1 MRLPLETPDATHPEI
16 HAYILGAGITSL
28 SAAVHLLQEGHLPAS
43 HIHILETLDQAGGG
57 TVSSGNAEEGY
68 HYRAGGMPLLNGD
81 AMATLFAEVP
91 SDVNP
96 GKSVLDDLYEYWGLP
111 AATAGYQQQQQH
123 GGRLGEESTQHPQH
137 QQHQHSQCHQTRLI
151 RRSKHGL
158 VRIDYKRSTNLGLRD
173 RVEVFRY
180 MNKTEVALGR
190 SRIQDHFGKGF
201 FGGSYWGVLSTTF
214 GFKSCHSAA
223 EFHRTLHKFG
233 HDIASITSSHPR
245 PLDGGQYNRHE
256 SLVAPIAR
264 FLRRQGVDFQFQTT
278 VTDIIFAD
286 DATAGPEPPSAAAS
300 NSGSASASVHSTPST
315 RQRKRSSRQNSNDSQ
330 KSQSHLPASTEPP
343 YPPRLVSA
351 IIAHPLNGPEQTI
364 PVQPHDIVLV
374 SLGSAMSGSSLGSN
388 TTAPPL
394 YQMEADH
401 ELDENWL
408 LWLELTTKDPRRLG
422 NAYNF
427 CTRLEESRLESFT
440 ITLRAAGGNRIL
452 ERITGTNNNTS
463 ERSSSSSSS
472 PQSGSGMFVSLID
485 APWVVSLHVPA
496 QPVFPDQPAEVQVLW
511 GYALYPERTGEIVR
525 KPMLE
530 CTGEEILREVLAQLE
545 VKEAEAD
552 RILQG
557 ALTIPCVVP
566 RMAAGLLPRGEGN
579 RPRVIPPAI
588 RNLGLIGQFVEIEGE
603 TGVAAMEYSVL
614 GAQMAVRELVG
625 RGSLVLGEERKGLAG
640 EDKGQQPQ
648 QQPQQQHRVKE
659 SRKRSW
665 LPLPCT

>member
-1 MRLPLETPDATHPEI
+1 MRLPLETPDATHSEI

-68 HYRAGGMPLLNGD
+68 HYRAGGMPFLNGD

-111 AATAGYQQQQQH
+111 VATAGQHHHQQRGGLGEEQAQHPHQQQQ
-123 GGRLGEESTQHPQH
+123 
-137 QQHQHSQCHQTRLI
+137 SQCHQTRLI

-158 VRIDYKRSTNLGLRD
+158 VRIDCKHSTSLGLRD
-173 RVEVFRY
+173 RVEVFRF
-180 MNKTEVALGR
+180 MNKSEVTLGR
-190 SRIQDHFGKGF
+190 SRIRDHFGKGF

-214 GFKSCHSAA
+214 GFKPCHSAA
-223 EFHRTLHKFG
+223 EFHRALHKFG
-233 HDIASITSSHPR
+233 HDIASVTSSHPR

-286 DATAGPEPPSAAAS
+286 DDAAAGPEPLSAAAS
-300 NSGSASASVHSTPST
+300 NSGSASASVHTTPST
-315 RQRKRSSRQNSNDSQ
+315 RQRKRSSRHNSNENTQ
-330 KSQSHLPASTEPP
+330 KAEQQHLPPSTEPP

-440 ITLRAAGGNRIL
+440 ITLRAAGGNRIR
-452 ERITGTNNNTS
+452 ERITGTNNNSAT
-463 ERSSSSSSS
+463 ESSSS
-472 PQSGSGMFVSLID
+472 PMFISLID
-485 APWVVSLHVPA
+485 APWVVSLHVPP

-511 GYALYPERTGEIVR
+511 GYALYPERTGEVVR

-545 VKEAEAD
+545 VKETEAD

-557 ALTIPCVVP
+557 AITVPCVVP

-603 TGVAAMEYSVL
+603 TGVTAMEYSVL
-614 GAQMAVRELVG
+614 GAQMAVRKLVG
-625 RGSLVLGEERKGLAG
+625 RVSAVLGEGEGERKAVPGG
-640 EDKGQQPQ
+640 DKEQ
-648 QQPQQQHRVKE
+648 QQQHKAKE

-665 LPLPCT
+665 LPLPCS

>member
-111 AATAGYQQQQQH
+111 
-123 GGRLGEESTQHPQH
+123 
-137 QQHQHSQCHQTRLI
+137 TRVI

-158 VRIDYKRSTNLGLRD
+158 VRIDCKHSTSLGLRD
-173 RVEVFRY
+173 RVEVFRF
-180 MNKTEVALGR
+180 MNKSEVTLGR
-190 SRIQDHFGKGF
+190 SRIRDHFAKGF
-201 FGGSYWGVLSTTF
+201 FDGSYWGVLSTTF

-223 EFHRTLHKFG
+223 EFHRALHKFG
-233 HDIASITSSHPR
+233 HDIASVTSSHPR

-286 DATAGPEPPSAAAS
+286 DDAAAS
-300 NSGSASASVHSTPST
+300 NSGSASASVHTTPST
-315 RQRKRSSRQNSNDSQ
+315 RQRKRSSRHNSNDNTQ
-330 KSQSHLPASTEPP
+330 KAEQQHLPPSTEPP

-440 ITLRAAGGNRIL
+440 MTLRAAGGNRIL
-452 ERITGTNNNTS
+452 ERITGTNNNSTT
-463 ERSSSSSSS
+463 ESSS
-472 PQSGSGMFVSLID
+472 PMFVSLID
-485 APWVVSLHVPA
+485 TPWVVSLHVPP
-496 QPVFPDQPAEVQVLW
+496 QPVFPDQPAEIQVLW
-511 GYALYPERTGEIVR
+511 GYALYPERTGEVVR

-545 VKEAEAD
+545 VKETEAD

-557 ALTIPCVVP
+557 AITVPCVVP

-588 RNLGLIGQFVEIEGE
+588 WNLGLIGQFVEIEGE
-603 TGVAAMEYSVL
+603 TGVTAMEYSVL
-614 GAQMAVRELVG
+614 GAQMAVRKLVG
-625 RGSLVLGEERKGLAG
+625 RVSSAILN
-640 EDKGQQPQ
+640 EDDLLWK
-648 QQPQQQHRVKE
+648 
-659 SRKRSW
+659 
-665 LPLPCT
+665 